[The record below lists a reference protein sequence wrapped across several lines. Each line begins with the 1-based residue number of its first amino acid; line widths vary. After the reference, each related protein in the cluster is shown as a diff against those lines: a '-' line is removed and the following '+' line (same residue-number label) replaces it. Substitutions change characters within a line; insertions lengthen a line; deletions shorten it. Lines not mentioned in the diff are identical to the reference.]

1 MIDAKPSRMKS
12 SMLVLAASTIVGLAL
27 HEGYTDKA
35 VIPVPGDVPTK
46 GFGTTKHADGT
57 PVKMGETTT
66 PQRALVD
73 LLRDADKFAQAVR
86 RCAPVPM
93 HQYEFNAYVSL
104 TYNIGEGAF
113 CNSSIPAKLLAFNY
127 EAACKTILDFN
138 KVRDCT
144 KPKVVDQRTGRLVCP
159 LVEVRGL
166 TLRRQE
172 EYRECIGS

>member
-1 MIDAKPSRMKS
+1 MIDAKPSRVKS
-12 SMLVLAASTIVGLAL
+12 SLLVLAASTLVGLAL

-46 GFGTTKHADGT
+46 GFGTTRNPDGSS
-57 PVKMGETTT
+57 VKMGDTTT

-73 LLRDADKFAQAVR
+73 LLRDASKFEQAVK

-113 CNSSIPAKLLAFNY
+113 CRSTIVKKLMSGDYAG
-127 EAACKTILDFN
+127 ACAELDKWVFVAGN
-138 KVRDCT
+138 R
-144 KPKVVDQRTGRLVCP
+144 
-159 LVEVRGL
+159 VRGL
-166 TLRRQE
+166 EVRRAKE
-172 EYRECIGS
+172 RAECEGRGDGRV